1 MSFLFPQYFWLLL
14 VLLLAMLWRKN
25 RKESDIIPQTRQK
38 LILVYVALFMIV
50 VALSRPVL
58 SEGVVKQEYEGSE
71 VVIALDLSYSMQAT
85 DIKPNRLMAS
95 KEVIKTLIKERV
107 HDRFALLGF
116 TSNAIILSPLSS
128 DAELLSHQLD
138 LISAETI
145 ITKGTNMASV
155 LELSTKLSQVK
166 QKSLIIVGDGADK
179 RDFAKEIT
187 FAKDNGL
194 SISMV
199 MMATSAG
206 ARLKDKHGNWMKDS
220 SGHLVITAKNESA
233 KTLSSSTGG
242 IFVDEG
248 EDVVSELSS
257 WLDSRE
263 KKLSSEAIKS
273 YQELFYYPVFF
284 ALLSFVFAITTLPKY
299 LFRVS
304 LVLLSLVGIN
314 LHADMREF
322 STISAGDKAYVK
334 QENLD
339 ALESKKVYAQ
349 RSPED
354 AYNLGNA
361 YYKAGQY
368 EEAIDVYKRI
378 RSTSPELKAKVFHNL
393 GNSYIRIEMYEEA
406 KLAFTKSLIIHFDK
420 ETNENLLYITR
431 FKKAEGL
438 QTGQQKGEK
447 KNESKKANESSKKSG
462 EKKAGGSSNMK
473 VTANAGAGSKTKG
486 KKSKSDAQVNFN
498 PSQSALS
505 YKQYELINER
515 SVHEENPW

>member
-14 VLLLAMLWRKN
+14 VLLLMMLWRRKS
-25 RKESDIIPQTRQK
+25 KESDIVHQAKQK
-38 LILVYVALFMIV
+38 LILVYIALFMII

-71 VVIALDLSYSMQAT
+71 VVIALDLSYSMQAK
-85 DIKPNRLMAS
+85 DIQPNRLEAS
-95 KEVIKTLIKERV
+95 KEMIKRLIRARV

-138 LISAETI
+138 LISSETI

-155 LELSTKLSQVK
+155 LDLSTKLSQVK
-166 QKSLIIVGDGADK
+166 QKNLIIVGDGADK
-179 RDFAKEIT
+179 QDFSKEIEFAKE
-187 FAKDNGL
+187 NGL

-199 MMATSAG
+199 IMATSAG
-206 ARLKDKHGNWMKDS
+206 ARLKDKHGKWLKDS
-220 SGHLVITAKNESA
+220 SGHLVVTAKNNKVEKLCLA
-233 KTLSSSTGG
+233 TGG
-242 IFVDEG
+242 VFVDEG
-248 EDVVSELSS
+248 ENPISKLSS

-263 KKLSSEAIKS
+263 KKLSSEDIKT

-284 ALLSFVFAITTLPKY
+284 ALLSFLFAVTSLPKY
-299 LFRVS
+299 FSRV
-304 LVLLSLVGIN
+304 VVILLALIGVN

-322 STISAGDKAYVK
+322 TTMSAGDKAYA
-334 QENLD
+334 QEKYLNDLEKKK
-339 ALESKKVYAQ
+339 ALGE

-361 YYKAGQY
+361 LYKAGKY
-368 EEAIDVYKRI
+368 EEAIDIYKTI
-378 RSTSPELKAKVFHNL
+378 RSTSPSLKAKIFHNL
-393 GNSYIRIEMYEEA
+393 GNAYIRIEMYKKA
-406 KLAFTKSLIIHFDK
+406 RAAFTKSLIIHFDK
-420 ETNENLLYITR
+420 ETNENLLYISH

-438 QTGQQKGEK
+438 QTGQQKGKK
-447 KNESKKANESSKKSG
+447 KNESKKANETSKKSG

-473 VTANAGAGSKTKG
+473 VSANAGAGSKTKG
-486 KKSKSDAQVNFN
+486 KKVKSEAQVNFN

-515 SVHEENPW
+515 SVNEENPW